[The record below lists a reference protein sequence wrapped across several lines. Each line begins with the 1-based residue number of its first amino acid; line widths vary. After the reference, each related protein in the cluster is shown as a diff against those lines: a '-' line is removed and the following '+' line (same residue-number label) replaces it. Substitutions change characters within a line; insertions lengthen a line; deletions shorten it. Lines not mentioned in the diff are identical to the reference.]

1 MEVETV
7 SASEAAVVV
16 LEVGS
21 VLEEWAS
28 ALEADKERLGHAGSV
43 EAVPAQS
50 TSPPPLQPRDATRAR
65 DEHC

>member
-7 SASEAAVVV
+7 SALEAAVVV

-28 ALEADKERLGHAGSV
+28 ALEADKVQLGHVGWV
-43 EAVPAQS
+43 EAVPV
-50 TSPPPLQPRDATRAR
+50 
-65 DEHC
+65 

>member
-7 SASEAAVVV
+7 LASEAAVV

-28 ALEADKERLGHAGSV
+28 ALEADKAQPGHAWSV
-43 EAVPAQS
+43 EAIPA
-50 TSPPPLQPRDATRAR
+50 
-65 DEHC
+65 